1 MSDTQD
7 RVGSAPVRLVLICVI
22 ASIMAACSPTGA
34 SNPIVALNI
43 TCEHTAG
50 HVSIRWALRNE
61 TGQPIWVPIRWRESE
76 LPGCFITPGG
86 NLAVVMAE
94 FHAGPDRSEIIEES
108 DIVSEYRMLQASEC
122 MSGLTKLRVPLTPV
136 APVSNPFCGQGIG
149 GAPVGDG
156 RRVEVVG
163 GVYMVLQYS
172 TEDPKK
178 RLVLSEDR
186 WNDLCSLEYAALDV
200 IYGERGRGEALY
212 ERRKLVVTGLVK
224 CSIALKGCVTVYHH
238 VPPVVF

>member
-1 MSDTQD
+1 MINYHY
-7 RVGSAPVRLVLICVI
+7 RVGSARVRPVVMCVI
-22 ASIMAACSPTGA
+22 ASLMAACSPTGA
-34 SNPIVALNI
+34 SNPSVALNI
-43 TCEHTAG
+43 RCEQRAG
-50 HVSIRWALRNE
+50 HVSIRWTVRNE

-86 NLAVVMAE
+86 NLAVIMAE
-94 FHAGPDRSEIIEES
+94 FHAGPHRSEVIEEC
-108 DIVSEYRMLQASEC
+108 DVVSEYRRLRPSEC
-122 MSGLTKLRVPLTPV
+122 MFGVTTLAVPLTPV
-136 APVSNPFCGQGIG
+136 APVSNPFCTQGT
-149 GAPVGDG
+149 GDAAAVDS
-156 RRVEVVG
+156 RKVEMVG

-186 WNDLCSLEYAALDV
+186 CNDLRAMECAAIDV
-200 IYGERGRGEALY
+200 INGERGRGAELY

-224 CSIALKGCVTVYHH
+224 CNIPLMRSVTVFHH